1 MMAGIEMRHVP
12 YRGARQG
19 LTCSFG
25 FELQGPCS
33 AFTSWGAHIRDPK
46 TFPLA
51 AHNQELVLRHM
62 TFALQQL
69 FQISFERG
77 LCFNHCI
84 ERFLYRGRQI
94 ICIDVLPLQFFLCHC
109 FGPSCSSRGPE
120 CPKDVRSAGRVESLR
135 VPLTILTISLLTP
148 VFAWVSRKN
157 PPRWLYRTS
166 TQSFRRREGE
176 HATSS
181 MAMAAV
187 LRARMSSSRAL
198 MF

>member
-1 MMAGIEMRHVP
+1 MPDVISIASFGPPRPRRTSMS
-12 YRGARQG
+12 
-19 LTCSFG
+19 TCLRAVRAECSVKRDLSRCLRSFG

-62 TFALQQL
+62 TFAFQQL

-84 ERFLYRGRQI
+84 ERFLYCGRQI

-109 FGPSCSSRGPE
+109 LAPAWLKERNAFTSFPDGRPRPVAPWGWTVVLPS
-120 CPKDVRSAGRVESLR
+120 
-135 VPLTILTISLLTP
+135 
-148 VFAWVSRKN
+148 
-157 PPRWLYRTS
+157 
-166 TQSFRRREGE
+166 
-176 HATSS
+176 
-181 MAMAAV
+181 
-187 LRARMSSSRAL
+187 
-198 MF
+198 